1 MTAKEEQGDRERT
14 QAGAVKCFTGL
25 LKLDVN
31 LPLLAG
37 QLSLITTAVVT
48 NI

>member
-25 LKLDVN
+25 LKLVVK
-31 LPLLAG
+31 LSLLAG
-37 QLSLITTAVVT
+37 QLSLIASAVVT